1 MRLRFL
7 GVLFACALVLG
18 VNASAALAPT
28 FTFPVRIGFE
38 AGDDWEPAIATDRYG
53 HVYALWS
60 HYVGFGG
67 VGSGEPDPSC
77 PTCASPHS
85 VLQISNDGG
94 QTGGDPHAI
103 SPL

>member
-1 MRLRFL
+1 MRSRLL
-7 GVLFACALVLG
+7 GVIFACSLVLG
-18 VNASAALAPT
+18 VSASAASAPT

-67 VGSGEPDPSC
+67 CRLEDLVRVTAEGCERLTDYPYDLAP
-77 PTCASPHS
+77 
-85 VLQISNDGG
+85 
-94 QTGGDPHAI
+94 
-103 SPL
+103 